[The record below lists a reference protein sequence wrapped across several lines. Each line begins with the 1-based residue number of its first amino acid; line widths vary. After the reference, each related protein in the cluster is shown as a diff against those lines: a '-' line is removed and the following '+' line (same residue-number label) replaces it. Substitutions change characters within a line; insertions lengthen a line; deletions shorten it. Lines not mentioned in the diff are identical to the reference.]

1 MRYSD
6 ELIDKVRE
14 ANDIVDVVS
23 ACVPLKKRGANFV
36 GLCPF
41 HAEKTGS
48 FNVSPTRQ
56 IYKCFGCGKG
66 GNVFNFVM
74 EYENL
79 TFPEAVRML
88 AGRVGIELPESPED
102 DSPEKRL
109 EAGRKEKI
117 LAALKDAAGF
127 YYRTLRSPEGV
138 RAQQYLLER
147 GLDEETINRFGLG
160 YAGKGGVTLYDHLRK
175 LGHSDE
181 ALEGTGLFYSEKN
194 GMSDRFFNR
203 VIFPIMDRQGK
214 VIAFGGRLMGTA
226 SKAPK
231 YLNSPETPVFNKG
244 SNIYALNVAKRTS
257 RDTYLLCEGY
267 MDVIA
272 LHRAG
277 FDSAVASLGTAL
289 TPVQAKILRRFTSRV
304 ALTYDSDEA
313 GQKAINRAIPML
325 HDVGVSAAV
334 VDMRPFKDPDEFIK
348 ALGAEEYERRIANAK
363 TSFAFEMQFIAAKYP
378 NRADNPADRTAFA
391 KEVANWMLRFRD
403 RLERSNYIA
412 AFCKTYGFDESEF
425 REMVNEELQRAPAK
439 RPAAEDSQTVPRE
452 HINADGVATQDFG
465 RKRIEE
471 ENVMRSQNFLMTILA
486 SHPKARAV
494 VRKYLA
500 PEELAG
506 SVYRDMA
513 RRCFEAPPEHVIDV
527 AEAVSRYETV
537 EEQEL
542 VTKMLAS
549 DEAERTEDIRRAVSD
564 TLLKVLTRY
573 ADEEIARAKTAGDDE
588 AVFRLTRKKAELRN
602 LPMNL
607 RREEF

>member
-1 MRYSD
+1 MYYPDSVVD
-6 ELIDKVRE
+6 EVRSR
-14 ANDIVDVVS
+14 NDIVSVIGS
-23 ACVPLKKRGANFV
+23 YITLHKSSSNYV

-41 HAEKTGS
+41 HNEKTPS
-48 FNVSPTRQ
+48 FNVNPARQ
-56 IYKCFGCGKG
+56 IFHCFGCHKG
-66 GNVFNFVM
+66 GNVFTFVM
-74 EYENL
+74 EYENVS
-79 TFPEAVRML
+79 FPEALRIL
-88 AGRVGIELPESPED
+88 ADRVGYKLPEHS
-102 DSPEKRL
+102 DSASERENRSKREKL
-109 EAGRKEKI
+109 LALYKEAAEHFYRKLRSDEGRKGLEY
-117 LAALKDAAGF
+117 LVGRALSAATMK
-127 YYRTLRSPEGV
+127 S
-138 RAQQYLLER
+138 
-147 GLDEETINRFGLG
+147 FGLG
-160 YAGKGGVTLYDHLRK
+160 YSDGTLYDTVKGRYDDMLLK
-175 LGHSDE
+175 ES
-181 ALEGTGLFYSEKN
+181 GLFTFRETGGVRDKFF
-194 GMSDRFFNR
+194 DR
-203 VIFPIMDRQGK
+203 VMFPIFDQNGK
-214 VIAFGGRLMGTA
+214 VIAFGGRVMGDA
-226 SKAPK
+226 KPK
-231 YLNSPETPVFNKG
+231 YLNSPESPIFDKSRNLYNLNHARRSRKG
-244 SNIYALNVAKRTS
+244 YFI
-257 RDTYLLCEGY
+257 LCEGY

-272 LHRAG
+272 LTQAG
-277 FDSAVASLGTAL
+277 FDCAIATLGTAL
-289 TPVQAKILRRFTSRV
+289 TEAQAKLISRYTNRV

-465 RKRIEE
+465 RKRMEE

-513 RRCFEAPPEHVIDV
+513 RRCFEAPPDHVIDV

-573 ADEEIARAKTAGDDE
+573 ADEEIARAKAAGDDE